1 MEYAHYLPRDLVVS
15 FLGLVFVSVV
25 MRSLL
30 MWQRRTRGK
39 LLPPG
44 PRHLPILGYL
54 NAPKFKPW
62 FAFKEMSTRY
72 GSDILYFRRFGQH
85 NIVLSDPS
93 VITEY
98 LVKRTTNTSD
108 RVHSPSV
115 TLSTLN
121 RRLAFMPYAAE
132 WSDCRRAFWQHFHP
146 GALGRYKHVQ
156 LAVAHRFLLKLL
168 EKPAGFQQHIR
179 YTFAATILKITY
191 GIDIDD
197 ENAEIVQVV
206 ENAGKGPGQ
215 TLIPGRFLV
224 DSIPFLR
231 FVPAWM
237 PGAGFQRQFAEWGAA
252 SRKLKDFP
260 YVRRNTAFTDNAL
273 PSCATIADTLLSEK
287 GETGEYSSGIGQE
300 DLVKTVCGAA
310 YVAGADTTYSTLQAA
325 FLALSLYPDVQ
336 RKAQA
341 ELFAVV
347 GPDRLPDFGDR
358 EALVYVN
365 ALVKEMLRWFNVT
378 PLGMAHRTM
387 ADDELNG
394 YFIPA
399 GTMITPNIWA
409 CMHDPAEYEDAD
421 EFRPER
427 FIRDGKLD
435 STVRD
440 PLAFAFGFGKR
451 ICPGRY
457 FADTA
462 LFINVASVLH
472 VFDITPPLDE
482 NGNPIR
488 VKMEMSDG
496 FISYPEDC
504 RCTIRPRSEK
514 AAALILKTQG

>member
-132 WSDCRRAFWQHFHP
+132 WSDCRRA
-146 GALGRYKHVQ
+146 
-156 LAVAHRFLLKLL
+156 
-168 EKPAGFQQHIR
+168 
-179 YTFAATILKITY
+179 TFAATILKITY

-310 YVAGADTTYSTLQAA
+310 YVACNHQTYSTLQAA

-451 ICPGRY
+451 HGPPGDRICPGRY